1 MTVRVANVNG
11 RAWLLTGDRTGVDI
25 NHASA
30 GAFPSDVRQ
39 LLPELGRLEEWLTSH
54 APDTVE
60 SQITSFELDD
70 LGPVVPDPLQI
81 FAIGLNYGSHKDET
95 GYTDAPEPVIFTKY
109 ASSLAGPLADVVLSS
124 DAVDWEAEL
133 VAVVGRPGRSISAA
147 DAWSHV
153 AGLCV
158 GQDLSD
164 REHQFAATPPQ
175 FSMAKSFAGY
185 SPIGPW
191 LVTLDEIADPSDIEI
206 GCSVDGRLLQKD
218 RTSNMILDIP
228 AIIERLSLVV
238 ELNVGDL
245 IFTGTPAGVGMGQQP
260 PTYLQPGAELVTW
273 ATGIGEIRQRLL
285 GSAS

>member
-1 MTVRVANVNG
+1 MRVANVNR

-30 GAFPSDVRQ
+30 GAFPADLRQ
-39 LLPELGRLEEWLTSH
+39 LLPELDRLEAWLREQPWGVIETQ
-54 APDTVE
+54 AM
-60 SQITSFELDD
+60 SFELDD
-70 LGPVVPDPLQI
+70 LGPVVPDPPQI
-81 FAIGLNYGSHKDET
+81 FAIGLNYRSHKDET
-95 GYTDAPEPVIFTKY
+95 GYAQAPEPVIFTKY
-109 ASSLAGPLADVVLSS
+109 ASSLAGPLCDVVLSS

-133 VAVVGRPGRSISAA
+133 VAVIGHPGRNIAAA
-147 DAWSHV
+147 DAWTHV

-164 REHQFAATPPQ
+164 RGHQFAAVPPQ

-185 SPIGPW
+185 SPVGPW

-206 GCSVDGRLLQKD
+206 GCSVDGRILQKD

-228 AIIERLSLVV
+228 ATIERLSRVV

-260 PTYLQPGAELVTW
+260 PIYLRPGDELVTW
-273 ATGIGEIRQRLL
+273 AVGIGEICQRLL
-285 GSAS
+285 EPSR

>member
-1 MTVRVANVNG
+1 VRVANVNG
-11 RAWLLTGDRTGVDI
+11 RAWILTGDRTGVDI
-25 NHASA
+25 NHASG
-30 GAFPSDVRQ
+30 GAFPAGVRQ
-39 LLPELGRLEEWLTSH
+39 LLSELGRLEKWLADQSPGALET
-54 APDTVE
+54 
-60 SQITSFELDD
+60 QIKSFELDD
-70 LGPVVPDPLQI
+70 VAPVVPNPPQI
-81 FAIGLNYGSHKDET
+81 FAIGLNYRSHKDET

-109 ASSLAGPLADVVLSS
+109 VSSLAGPLAEVVLSS
-124 DAVDWEAEL
+124 DTVDWEAEL
-133 VAVVGRPGRSISAA
+133 VAVIGRPGRNIAAA

-164 REHQFAATPPQ
+164 REHQLAATPPQ

-185 SPIGPW
+185 SPVGPW
-191 LVTLDEIADPSDIEI
+191 LVTIDEIADPSDIEI
-206 GCSVDGRLLQKD
+206 GCSVDGRIMQKD

-228 AIIERLSLVV
+228 AIIERLSRVV

-273 ATGIGEIRQRLL
+273 AAGIGEIRQRLL
-285 GSAS
+285 PPAN